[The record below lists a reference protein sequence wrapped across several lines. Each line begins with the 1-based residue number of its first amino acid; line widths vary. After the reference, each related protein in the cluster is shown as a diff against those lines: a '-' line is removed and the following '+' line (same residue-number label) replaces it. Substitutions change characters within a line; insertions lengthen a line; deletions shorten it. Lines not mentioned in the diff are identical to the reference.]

1 MSDFVTYSACTPIAF
16 VTDAPSPNSPFL
28 SSASDARRACSV
40 AASATDMASATARR
54 CLAAIRSRSRDDSSL
69 FPSSDASPFSPHVS
83 LNAASSTSRTLSV
96 RRDSQSVSCA
106 SACAKSS
113 VSRLTYDSAS
123 L

>member
-1 MSDFVTYSACTPIAF
+1 MVF

-69 FPSSDASPFSPHVS
+69 FPSSDASPFSPPHVS